1 MNLKRRNPMSDPK
14 AEITLTNDLDR
25 RIEAL
30 NAALQ
35 HASEMSKQTMG
46 HPDEGLSADDM
57 RKQTTMVILLTI
69 SSGILLATRAMNE
82 MNKRQQMI
90 ETIIYNRDQKKE
102 GADGASD

>member
-1 MNLKRRNPMSDPK
+1 MSDPK
-14 AEITLTNDLDR
+14 AEITLTNDLDWH
-25 RIEAL
+25 IEAL

>member
-1 MNLKRRNPMSDPK
+1 MNLKRRNPMSDSK